1 MKESRNMGKHD
12 RSDRV
17 AILFVCLGNICRS
30 PLAEGVFR
38 HLARERGVEDRFEID
53 SAGTSS
59 YHEGEPPD
67 LRSAAVARARG
78 VELTGRSRRLLP
90 RDFEHF
96 DYVIT
101 MDQEIQESVDRSRS
115 ANGARATVQLLRAYD
130 PEADDDL
137 DVPDPY
143 YGGPRGFEHVHD
155 LVERACAALLDNIVR
170 ERGW

>member
-1 MKESRNMGKHD
+1 MGKQD
-12 RSDRV
+12 GNERV

-38 HLARERGVEDRFEID
+38 HLARERGLEDRFEID

-59 YHEGEPPD
+59 YHEGEAPD
-67 LRSAAVARARG
+67 LRSAEVARARG

-90 RDFEHF
+90 RDFERF

-101 MDQEIQESVDRSRS
+101 MDQEIQDSVERARGAS
-115 ANGARATVQLLRAYD
+115 AARATVQLLREHD
-130 PEADDDL
+130 PEANDDL

-155 LVERACAALLDNIVR
+155 LVERSCAALLDTIVR

>member
-1 MKESRNMGKHD
+1 MGKQD
-12 RSDRV
+12 GNERV

-38 HLARERGVEDRFEID
+38 HLARERGLEDRFEID

-67 LRSAAVARARG
+67 LRSSEVARARG
-78 VELTGRSRRLLP
+78 VELTGRSRRLVP
-90 RDFEHF
+90 RDLERF

-101 MDQEIQESVDRSRS
+101 MDQEIQESVERAQSGR
-115 ANGARATVQLLRAYD
+115 AKRATVQLLREHD
-130 PEADDDL
+130 PEAGADL

-155 LVERACAALLDNIVR
+155 LVERSCAALLDNIVR

>member
-1 MKESRNMGKHD
+1 MGK
-12 RSDRV
+12 RNERV

-38 HLARERGVEDRFEID
+38 HLARERGLEDRFEID

-67 LRSAAVARARG
+67 LRSAAVARERG
-78 VELTGRSRRLLP
+78 VELSGRSRRLLP
-90 RDFEHF
+90 RDFERF
-96 DYVIT
+96 DFVIT
-101 MDQEIQESVDRSRS
+101 MDEEIQESVERAQGANESR
-115 ANGARATVQLLRAYD
+115 AMVQLLRTYD

-155 LVERACAALLDNIVR
+155 LVERACAALLDTIVR

>member
-1 MKESRNMGKHD
+1 MGKQD
-12 RSDRV
+12 NNERV

-38 HLARERGVEDRFEID
+38 HLARARGLEDRFEID

-67 LRSAAVARARG
+67 LRSAAVARSRG
-78 VELTGRSRRLLP
+78 VELSGRSRRLLP
-90 RDFEHF
+90 RDFERF
-96 DYVIT
+96 DFVIT
-101 MDQEIQESVDRSRS
+101 MDAEIQESVERARG
-115 ANGARATVQLLRAYD
+115 ANGSHATVQLLRSYD
-130 PEADDDL
+130 PEADDDS

-155 LVERACAALLDNIVR
+155 LVERSCTALLDHIVR

>member
-1 MKESRNMGKHD
+1 LKESRNTGKHE
-12 RSDRV
+12 RV

-38 HLARERGVEDRFEID
+38 QLARARGLADRFEID

-67 LRSAAVARARG
+67 ARSATVARARG
-78 VELTGRSRRLLP
+78 VELTGRSRALTPADLERF
-90 RDFEHF
+90 DF
-96 DYVIT
+96 VIT
-101 MDQEIQESVDRSRS
+101 MDQEIQESVERMSRR
-115 ANGARATVQLLRAYD
+115 NGSRATIQLLRAYD
-130 PEADDDL
+130 PEAGNNL

-143 YGGPRGFEHVHD
+143 FGGPRGFEQVHD
-155 LVERACAALLDNIVR
+155 LVERSCTSLLDTIVR